1 MQCLTGWL
9 NKLVKVLLFSL
20 GHIIFFQAN
29 AQPFTHLTLEQ
40 ANALAQQNYPLVKQK
55 DLVRQT
61 AALTIDNLSKQFLPQ
76 LSASGQATYQSDVTK
91 VDVSFPGF
99 KLEPPNKDQYKVLA
113 DVSQL
118 IYDGGAIKQQK
129 EFQQLNSQVEEQKVE
144 VELYKVKQRINQL
157 YLAVLFLDEQR
168 KQAELIK
175 QDFNIGIKTVEAQVE
190 NGVAFKSNLNVLKA
204 ELLKADQRL
213 VELNASRK
221 GLLETLGLFLNQ
233 VVDTS
238 VVLETPVIK
247 STVYSNE
254 ISRPEIKLFADQSQL
269 LNHQTKIIRAG
280 NQPKAN
286 LFIQGGYGRPALNL
300 LKNEFDPFY
309 IAGVRLNWG
318 LGGLYT
324 RKNEIQLVG
333 INKRSVDIQK
343 ETFLLNT
350 NTELKQQQSEIDK
363 LQQLVTSDDEII
375 SLRVQVKD
383 AARAQLQNG
392 VITAND
398 YLREVNAED
407 QARQTL
413 ITHQLQLLQAQ
424 INYETIS
431 GKQ

>member
-20 GHIIFFQAN
+20 GYIIFFQAN
-29 AQPFTHLTLEQ
+29 AQPLIHLTLEQ

-61 AALTIDNLSKQFLPQ
+61 ATLTIDNLSKQFLPQ

-190 NGVAFKSNLNVLKA
+190 NGVAFKSILNVLKA

-238 VVLETPVIK
+238 AMLETPVVK
-247 STVYSNE
+247 PTVYSNE

-280 NQPKAN
+280 NQPKAS
-286 LFIQGGYGRPALNL
+286 LFVQGGYGRPALNL

-363 LQQLVTSDDEII
+363 LHQLVAGDDEII